1 MLFERALATED
12 ATRMLAEDI
21 AAILRPGDTL
31 ALQGDLGAGKT
42 TFARYLLQALADN
55 CDLEVPSPTFTLAQA
70 YLADDLGLRFS
81 VHHFD
86 FYRLESPDDVD
97 EIGFDAALQDG
108 AALVEWPQRAPN
120 AIPPDAL
127 WLSLAISEGAQR
139 LATLNSQTPEHWR
152 GRLERTLAIRQFLR
166 DNHCQSARRR
176 HLTGDASTR
185 AYERVRQDGNC
196 QVLMNAPKLP
206 DGPPVRDGL
215 PYSQIAHLAESVR
228 PFVAIGRSLK
238 EFGFSAPQFSA
249 IDIDHG
255 LLLLEDL
262 GGGQVVADGAPIAE
276 RYEVAIDLL
285 VAMHGRDWP
294 EFAGLPGGPTHR
306 LPLYDETA
314 YLIETE
320 LYCDWYVPHITG
332 EAASPAAKSEF
343 VRLWRQL
350 IERLDDSQEGWVLR
364 DFHSPNLI
372 WLPERGGI
380 ERIGLIDFQ
389 DALYGPLPYDV
400 ASLCQDARVTVSAEL
415 ETRLLARYCAGR
427 RADTPD
433 FDEDEFRRDYA
444 ILAAQRAT
452 KILGIFARLNDR
464 DGKPNYLRHIPRLN
478 AYLDRCLGHVALS
491 DIRSWYELNAPAR
504 TG

>member
-42 TFARYLLQALADN
+42 TLARYLIQALADDS
-55 CDLEVPSPTFTLAQA
+55 DLEVPSPTFTLAQA
-70 YLADDLGLRFS
+70 YLADDLGMRFS

-86 FYRLESPDDVD
+86 FYRLETPDDVD
-97 EIGFDAALQDG
+97 EIGFDAALEDG
-108 AALVEWPQRAPN
+108 AALVEWPQRAPD
-120 AIPPDAL
+120 AIPAGAL
-127 WLSLAISEGAQR
+127 WLSLSISQDAQR
-139 LATLNSQTPEHWR
+139 TATLDSETPEHWR
-152 GRLERTLAIRQFLR
+152 GRLERTFSIRKFLS
-166 DNHCQSARRR
+166 DNRCGSAKRR

-185 AYERVRQDGNC
+185 AYERVWQDGNC
-196 QVLMNAPKLP
+196 QVLMNAPALP

-215 PYSQIAHLAESVR
+215 PYSRIAHLAESVR

-238 EFGFSAPQFSA
+238 GYGFSAPRFSA
-249 IDIDHG
+249 IDIDQG

-262 GGGQVVADGAPIAE
+262 GSGQVVADGAPITE
-276 RYEVAIDLL
+276 RYEAAIDVL
-285 VAMHGRDWP
+285 VAMHGRSWP
-294 EFAGLPGGPTHR
+294 DRADLPDGSAHR

-332 EAASPAAKSEF
+332 EVASPAVKSEF
-343 VRLWRQL
+343 ARLWRHL
-350 IERLDDSQEGWVLR
+350 IVTLDDSEDGWVLR

-372 WLPERGGI
+372 WLPQRNGI

-389 DALYGPLPYDV
+389 DALYGPLAYDV
-400 ASLCQDARVTVSAEL
+400 ASLCQDARVTVTAEL
-415 ETRLLARYCAGR
+415 ETHLLARYCAGR
-427 RADTPD
+427 RTDNPK
-433 FDEDEFRRDYA
+433 FDEDRFRRDYA

-478 AYLDRCLGHVALS
+478 AYLERCLGHVALS
-491 DIRSWYELNAPAR
+491 DIRSWYELNAPEG